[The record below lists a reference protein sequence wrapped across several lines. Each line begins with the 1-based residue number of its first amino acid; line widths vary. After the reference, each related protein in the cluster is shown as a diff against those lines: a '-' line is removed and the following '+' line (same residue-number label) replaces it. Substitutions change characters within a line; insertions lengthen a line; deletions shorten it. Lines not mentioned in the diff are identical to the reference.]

1 MVRPLSL
8 HRPAIRRWAGAVF
21 AGLSLLAA
29 PHVGAE
35 ETEPAHGI
43 AMHGDLKYPPD
54 FTQLDYVNPDAP
66 VGGTLVQA
74 ATGTFDSL
82 NPFILIGRTAAGV
95 REYHFAQL
103 MARSWD
109 EPFSLYGYVARSV
122 ETPAP
127 RDWVTF
133 RLDERARF
141 HDGTPIT
148 VDDVIFS
155 MEALIAHGLPR
166 FRNNYG
172 RVERVERVGSDG
184 IRFHLDAEANRE
196 TPMVLAMMPVLSRAY
211 HAAHPVDRTTLEPP
225 LGAGPYRIDTVDPGR
240 SLTYARVADWWG
252 ADLPMFRGLNNFDAL
267 RFDYYRDVGVALEA
281 FESGEYNFRRELDAE
296 RWAAQYDFP
305 AVAAGRVT
313 LVEAP
318 HHRPVGLRGFVFNT
332 RRALFNDPRVR
343 RALVHAFDFEWI
355 NRTLL
360 RDAYVRTDSLFANS
374 ELASSGVP
382 DGAERDLL
390 VGFADALPA
399 GLMDRPYDLPVSDG
413 RGRNRENL
421 RVARDLL
428 AEAGWVVD
436 QGRLVSGE
444 TGEPF
449 AFEILLSSAADERIA
464 LAYSD
469 GLSRLGIDAE
479 ARTVDSA
486 QYSARTAT
494 YDYDM
499 MIHHWRVTLSPGTE
513 QTLYWGSRN
522 VDVEGSRNY
531 AGVADPVVDA
541 LIDRLENTV
550 DRADLVTTARALDR
564 VLLWGD
570 YVVPL
575 YHDTVDR
582 FAYWGALDWRRD
594 ADPLYGLVVESM
606 WQAP

>member
-1 MVRPLSL
+1 MPTGRPPAAWRVAGTVCVSL
-8 HRPAIRRWAGAVF
+8 CLG
-21 AGLSLLAA
+21 LAA
-29 PHVGAE
+29 VAPAAGQEA
-35 ETEPAHGI
+35 TPAHGI

-54 FTQLDYVNPDAP
+54 FAHLDYVDPAAP
-66 VGGTLVQA
+66 VGGALVQA
-74 ATGTFDSL
+74 VTGTFDSL
-82 NPFILIGRTAAGV
+82 NPFIVIGRTAAGV
-95 REYHFAQL
+95 RDYQFAQL

-109 EPFSLYGYVARSV
+109 EPFSLYGYVARSI
-122 ETPAP
+122 ETPAE

-155 MEALIAHGLPR
+155 LEALRDHGLPR
-166 FRNNYG
+166 FRTNY
-172 RVERVERVGSDG
+172 ERVERIERIGDDG
-184 IRFHLDAEANRE
+184 IRFVLNEEANRE
-196 TPMVLAMMPVLSRAY
+196 TPLVLAMMPMLSRAY
-211 HAAHPVDRTTLEPP
+211 HAEHPMDETTLTPM
-225 LGAGPYRIDTVDPGR
+225 LGSGPYRIDMVEPGR
-240 SLTYARVADWWG
+240 SLTYARVADWWA
-252 ADLPMFRGLNNFDAL
+252 ADLPMFRGLNNLETL

-281 FESGEYNFRRELDAE
+281 FKSGEYNFRREGDAE

-305 AVAAGRVT
+305 AVASGEVT
-313 LVEAP
+313 LIEAP
-318 HHRPVGLRGFVFNT
+318 HRRPVGLRGFVFNT
-332 RRALFNDPRVR
+332 RRAPFDDPLVR
-343 RALVHAFDFEWI
+343 RALTLAFDFEWI

-360 RDAYVRTDSLFANS
+360 RGAYVRTDSLFANS

-382 DGAERDLL
+382 EGAERALL
-390 VGFADALPA
+390 EAFAADLPA

-413 RGRNRENL
+413 SGRNRENL
-421 RVARDLL
+421 GRARDLL
-428 AEAGWVVD
+428 AEAGWVVED
-436 QGRLVSGE
+436 GRLVAAG
-444 TGEPF
+444 TGAPF
-449 AFEILLSSAADERIA
+449 AFEILLSSPADERIA
-464 LAYSD
+464 LAYAD
-469 GLSRLGIDAE
+469 GLSRLGIEVAV
-479 ARTVDSA
+479 RTVDSA
-486 QYSARTAT
+486 QHTARIAG

-541 LIDRLENTV
+541 LIERLENTT
-550 DRADLVTTARALDR
+550 DRAGLVAAARALDR

-582 FAYWGALDWRRD
+582 FAYWGALAWRRD
-594 ADPLYGLVVESM
+594 AHPIYGLVVESL